1 MNFNSFLKIKIYI
14 FKNEFRVI
22 INDNLQIYLVLNFLS
37 NNVCF
42 KKIYVI
48 FKEFLNNCKF

>member
-37 NNVCF
+37 NNVYF